1 MLAIKPVKSP
11 MIPPPIPITKS
22 VRLKFLEKSL
32 FKKKLTELRDFTFSL
47 GIKSKLYNSYFF
59 KLLAIFF

>member
-32 FKKKLTELRDFTFSL
+32 FKKKINR
-47 GIKSKLYNSYFF
+47 IKRFHFF
-59 KLLAIFF
+59 IGNKIKII